1 MEIANKNKCNDGIML
16 FFLSFQ
22 RAGVRCKPAV
32 KRKRS
37 LIPEQSRPTFSF
49 CVSGYG
55 RPVIM
60 AKDLLES

>member
-1 MEIANKNKCNDGIML
+1 ML

-37 LIPEQSRPTFSF
+37 LLPEQSRPTFPF